1 MEKAGNPKRK
11 ALISGPVASLAL
23 AMLVSAFGFQLL
35 LSVVPLYAAAVGG
48 GTGGAGLATA
58 TFMLTTVLT
67 QVAMPKLLG
76 RFGYRRVLVA
86 GLLFLGLP
94 ALLYPLAGGVAGVLA
109 VTLARGVGFGIVTV
123 GFAALIVELAP
134 PSAGERRWGSSAWL

>member
-1 MEKAGNPKRK
+1 
-11 ALISGPVASLAL
+11 
-23 AMLVSAFGFQLL
+23 MLVSAFGFQML

-58 TFMLTTVLT
+58 TFMLSTVLT

-86 GLLFLGLP
+86 GLSSWACRP
-94 ALLYPLAGGVAGVLA
+94 SSTRWRAGWPGCW
-109 VTLARGVGFGIVTV
+109 
-123 GFAALIVELAP
+123 
-134 PSAGERRWGSSAWL
+134 PSLS